1 MKAGVLLSR
10 PPLLTRPLTSFEKA
24 YFFYQKRLN
33 ERLALPFS
41 RYFYFKKDT
50 PADADWKLKAKDRDG
65 AAARDLG
72 GYNAYG
78 EFGWNDELLVGDKL
92 SETSMAMDLLVKDS
106 YVRAVEGKDGTA
118 VEVKPGEEHDQDDIV
133 EKPLARKTDSDAK
146 KLLQRLDR
154 KLERTLYL
162 CVQRKNGGWGFP
174 SGDLVGREN
183 LHQVGLMISL
193 LGNGLANIWG
203 FRLRNVSLFKPPV

>member
-1 MKAGVLLSR
+1 
-10 PPLLTRPLTSFEKA
+10 
-24 YFFYQKRLN
+24 
-33 ERLALPFS
+33 LALPFS

-50 PADADWKLKAKDRDG
+50 PADADWKLKAKDRGG

-92 SETSMAMDLLVKDS
+92 SETSTAMDLLVKDS

-118 VEVKPGEEHDQDDIV
+118 VEVKPGEEHDQDNIV
-133 EKPLARKTDSDAK
+133 EKPLGRRTEADVK
-146 KLLQRLDR
+146 KQFRRLDR

-174 SGDLVGREN
+174 AGELVGREN
-183 LHQVGLMISL
+183 LHQVGLI
-193 LGNGLANIWG
+193 
-203 FRLRNVSLFKPPV
+203 